1 MILGRIIL
9 QVGFIFLLTGRLFA
23 LGFPLIY
30 SSLVPGL
37 NFYHTYVLAWSKY
50 TVHYK
55 MYISTRYPVWIP
67 RTDNISQLTD
77 KYGAIFQSNFLA
89 IEPLLLLLIHFIVVG
104 SIVYCVKFKNISS
117 RRAINF
123 TLCHT
128 LVPIHPPNSTSWK
141 WFLVSSLIYFTE
153 NAALIGS
160 VYVFYGFQF
169 STFIALLN
177 SDVQE
182 SFSGIVK
189 YFYVLFPNGVPEW
202 MIKQDFLIPI
212 FSSTCS
218 ALGFLLLIFYY
229 KCCHIWKNVP
239 TTAEEVELNS
249 LELADG
255 DKDNHL

>member
-1 MILGRIIL
+1 MKFL

-37 NFYHTYVLAWSKY
+37 NFYHTYVLAWSNCIKL
-50 TVHYK
+50 
-55 MYISTRYPVWIP
+55 RPNPFPVWIP
-67 RTDNISQLTD
+67 RTNNISQLTD

-89 IEPLLLLLIHFIVVG
+89 IEPLLLLLMHFIVVG
-104 SIVYCVKFKNISS
+104 IIVYCVKFKNISS

-177 SDVQE
+177 SDMQE
-182 SFSGIVK
+182 SFSSIVK
-189 YFYVLFPNGVPEW
+189 YLYVLFPNGVPEW

-239 TTAEEVELNS
+239 TTAEVELNS
-249 LELADG
+249 LELVDG
-255 DKDNHL
+255 DEENQL